1 MLKWPLEKSKINN
14 IDKRDTHR
22 EKELL
27 FLMVFCSI
35 RDAALATAQLIRA
48 LARVAIREKY
58 Y

>member
-14 IDKRDTHR
+14 IDKRDTQR
-22 EKELL
+22 ERST